1 MSLKNSAL
9 IAGSAIFTLAL
20 YSSCVNDDYDLTK
33 DFDKTVTIDGDIKMP
48 VGNSETILISDILD
62 LDESQSGVLTIGE
75 NGDYSLNISG
85 DRTETTFNVPTIS
98 ITRALTTEGGFIG
111 SIDRSDI
118 LGELGIVSTTMP
130 LPSGL
135 TMDRDFP
142 ASKTPVVIDETVPE
156 EIIDIKEI
164 SGTATGIISLHTNI
178 AKATVSGLAIS
189 FPEYLNIGSVS
200 TADKEVRFSF
210 DRKNN
215 TLTFEPTTVTGTAIV
230 IRMEIIGIDF
240 DRLPAGQGFIADRHA
255 ISLNDDIKISGF
267 TLRMLS
273 DDFGKTVSDIPE
285 KVTMDLGITIGSVD
299 MADATIKVDPKID
312 IQPMW
317 VNVGTL
323 PSFVNGDGTVLDLY
337 NPQVMLQV
345 SNGSPLA
352 LTLNAVLES
361 DKAGDKARV
370 RIGNGSGATDEIRIK
385 ADGET
390 MICLSRTGEDTPE
403 NFTSVTVPDLTDL
416 IKNVPDRIG
425 ITDTDIKATDEYI
438 TVKAGKDYRLSYSY
452 NVLVPLAFGSEMR
465 FGYSTDFSGWNETFN
480 NEDGDDFEIRN
491 ADLTFDFVNT
501 IPVGFGLS
509 ASAIDK
515 SGNVIPEIKMTV
527 DGDAAPGSISKPGR
541 SSVRLNIKA
550 ESNSLNRL
558 DGIRLN
564 LNASGPGKDH
574 QGECLNKNQGIRLEN
589 MKLSMQGSITTEL

>member
-1 MSLKNSAL
+1 MSFKNSAL

-62 LDESQSGVLTIGE
+62 LDESQSGVLTIDE

-85 DRTETTFNVPTIS
+85 DRTEATFNVPTIS

-135 TMDRDFP
+135 TMTRDFP
-142 ASKTPVVIDETVPE
+142 ASKTLVVIDETAPE

-178 AKATVSGLAIS
+178 AKATVSGLTIS

-200 TADKEVRFSF
+200 TADKELRFSF

-215 TLTFEPTTVTGTAIV
+215 TLTFEPTTVTGTAII
-230 IRMEIIGIDF
+230 IRMEITGIDF

-285 KVTMDLGITIGSVD
+285 KVKMDLGITIGSVD
-299 MADATIKVDPKID
+299 VADATVKVDPRR
-312 IQPMW
+312 
-317 VNVGTL
+317 
-323 PSFVNGDGTVLDLY
+323 
-337 NPQVMLQV
+337 
-345 SNGSPLA
+345 
-352 LTLNAVLES
+352 ES
-361 DKAGDKARV
+361 
-370 RIGNGSGATDEIRIK
+370 T
-385 ADGET
+385 
-390 MICLSRTGEDTPE
+390 
-403 NFTSVTVPDLTDL
+403 
-416 IKNVPDRIG
+416 
-425 ITDTDIKATDEYI
+425 
-438 TVKAGKDYRLSYSY
+438 
-452 NVLVPLAFGSEMR
+452 
-465 FGYSTDFSGWNETFN
+465 FSQCG
-480 NEDGDDFEIRN
+480 
-491 ADLTFDFVNT
+491 
-501 IPVGFGLS
+501 
-509 ASAIDK
+509 
-515 SGNVIPEIKMTV
+515 
-527 DGDAAPGSISKPGR
+527 
-541 SSVRLNIKA
+541 
-550 ESNSLNRL
+550 
-558 DGIRLN
+558 
-564 LNASGPGKDH
+564 
-574 QGECLNKNQGIRLEN
+574 
-589 MKLSMQGSITTEL
+589 